1 MLFAHRL
8 AHRLHFLTRQLA
20 VTVGVSF
27 FEPLKLALLRGLQFV
42 KTDLAVAIGIDAFE
56 HVLRHFLP
64 LVAHLLMIP
73 MVTVIALTPGVM
85 LVTVMAFALGMM
97 LVPMRPCSAHP
108 S

>member
-1 MLFAHRL
+1 M
-8 AHRLHFLTRQLA
+8 
-20 VTVGVSF
+20 
-27 FEPLKLALLRGLQFV
+27 
-42 KTDLAVAIGIDAFE
+42 
-56 HVLRHFLP
+56 
-64 LVAHLLMIP
+64 MP